1 MPPWLQIYPSPC
13 GFVPLGRCHQTGFV
27 STPSTILCRI
37 HGIDRP
43 GITAGL
49 MQVLAETGADLYD
62 VEQVVVRGRLTLD
75 VLFSAPEGQ
84 STVKDLLFYGWEA
97 GLEVDFDVVEAAP
110 STTPLTAA
118 VTLVGVKV
126 GPAAFGAA
134 AEAIARAGG
143 NIDRIVRLSR
153 YPVVSYELMVAGGE
167 FGNLKQNL
175 VVAAAEHGFDVAV
188 QEERLE
194 RRMKRLV
201 VIDVD
206 STLIQDE
213 AIDML
218 AEKAGVAAEVAAVT
232 DQAMEGKLD
241 FARALEERVA
251 LLEGLDVSVLDAVAR
266 QVRLT
271 PGARTLIRTLKRA
284 GMRTAIVS
292 GGFTRITDFLAGELG
307 VDHAVANTLEVVD
320 GRLTGRIEGEIV
332 DRAGKARLV
341 REIAA
346 TEGIPLE
353 QVVAIG
359 DGANDLDMLATAGL
373 GVAFNARSKV
383 REAADAALNVPF
395 LDAILFMLGIPR
407 HEIAPDD
414 EESVPVPGLPPV

>member
-1 MPPWLQIYPSPC
+1 MP
-13 GFVPLGRCHQTGFV
+13 GRWCHQTRFV

-37 HGIDRP
+37 HGLDRP

-49 MQVLAETGADLYD
+49 MQVLAATGADLYD

-84 STVKDLLFYGWEA
+84 STVKDLLFFGWEA
-97 GLEVDFDVVEAAP
+97 GLEVDFDVVETAP
-110 STTPLTAA
+110 SSVPLTAA
-118 VTLVGVKV
+118 VTIVGVKV

-134 AEAIARAGG
+134 AEAIAKAGG

-153 YPVVSYELMVAGGE
+153 YPVVSYELMVAGGVFAE
-167 FGNLKQNL
+167 LKQNL

-218 AEKAGVAAEVAAVT
+218 AERAGVAAEVAAVT
-232 DQAMEGKLD
+232 DLAMEGRLD

-251 LLEGLDVSVLDAVAR
+251 LLAGLDVSILDEVAR
-266 QVRLT
+266 EVRLT
-271 PGARTLIRTLKRA
+271 PGARTLVRTLKRA

-292 GGFTRITDFLAGELG
+292 GGFTRVTDHLAQELG
-307 VDHAVANTLEVVD
+307 VDHAVANTLQVVG
-320 GRLTGRIEGEIV
+320 GRLTGRLEGEIV
-332 DRAGKARLV
+332 DRAGKARVV
-341 REIAA
+341 REIAEA
-346 TEGIPLE
+346 EGIPLE

-407 HEIAPDD
+407 HEIAGEGD
-414 EESVPVPGLPPV
+414 EDVVPVPGLPPV